1 MGKEICPKMITDLP
15 EINVPFII
23 TSQQGHSIQQHLKL
37 GSKPLIF
44 SLK

>member
-15 EINVPFII
+15 EINVPFIL
-23 TSQQGHSIQQHLKL
+23 TSQPGRSIQQHLKL